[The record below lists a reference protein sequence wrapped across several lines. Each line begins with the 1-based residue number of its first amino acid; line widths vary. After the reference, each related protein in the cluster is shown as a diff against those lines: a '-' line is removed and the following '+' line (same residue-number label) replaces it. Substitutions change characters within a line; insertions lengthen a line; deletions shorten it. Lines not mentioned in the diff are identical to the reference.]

1 MTDEVLIEEEVLV
14 TAPRVKMKAVIL
26 DGDLVVTVNPEVLDD
41 WDLVELME
49 ADQIAAGMRLIL
61 GDDQLQRVKDHY
73 RDPESGRLKA
83 SVMGDVLKKILGKMA
98 PNS

>member
-1 MTDEVLIEEEVLV
+1 MTDEVLIEEEIVV
-14 TAPRVKMKAVIL
+14 AAPRAKMKAVIL

-49 ADQIAAGMRLIL
+49 ANQISAGMKLIL